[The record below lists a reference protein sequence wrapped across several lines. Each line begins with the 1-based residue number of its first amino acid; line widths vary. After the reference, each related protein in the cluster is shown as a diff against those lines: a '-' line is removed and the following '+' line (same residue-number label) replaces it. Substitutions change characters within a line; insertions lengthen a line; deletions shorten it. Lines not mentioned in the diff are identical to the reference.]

1 MGEAAPRTL
10 TPSAGRSVRERI
22 SIGSRGCRLARV
34 VVSALTATQAAEA
47 SGQRAVAF
55 PRMATTGLH
64 APITMSYARA
74 RLFLGASAVGT
85 IVVIAALAIAIDAP
99 GRALPSQP
107 VGFALEL
114 AWLAAI
120 AAVHGALMAPFDLFG
135 GWLLPREYGRSRE
148 RLGAFLW
155 RWWRGAGLFGVGLV
169 GSGAVMLIASRWF
182 GAVGTLGAF
191 LLLAL
196 VLLELQ
202 PRVAALTGAGRLLPR
217 KAKATATT
225 SGGDGVVLLAVAR
238 HVTGGAFGM
247 PGRTRWV
254 TPRHWL
260 DAADAVALSAQGLRR
275 AWIQHSG
282 ARDRGVLLAVGWN
295 MVAILAG
302 LAVYG
307 PPATV
312 ADVAR
317 FALIM
322 TLWAFVGLL
331 VLPTPSRWGVYR
343 ADLAALAAGV
353 ERERLAAGLR
363 QLERDQDDELERSN
377 GVETVFHPVPAVA
390 HRIAVMRGQRA
401 PGPASLAAWHAAR
414 TALVLSWAGMGL
426 LGRAVHCNVGRPE
439 VWVLLPSD

>member
-1 MGEAAPRTL
+1 M
-10 TPSAGRSVRERI
+10 
-22 SIGSRGCRLARV
+22 
-34 VVSALTATQAAEA
+34 QAAE
-47 SGQRAVAF
+47 GIGPLAVAF
-55 PRMATTGLH
+55 TRMAASGLH

-85 IVVIAALAIAIDAP
+85 VVVLAVLALVIDLP

-107 VGFALEL
+107 AGFVLEL

-148 RLGAFLW
+148 RLGAFAW
-155 RWWRGAGLFGVGLV
+155 RWSRGAVLFGVGLV
-169 GSGAVMLIASRWF
+169 GSAVVMLTVSRWF
-182 GAVGTLGAF
+182 GALGTLGAF

-196 VLLELQ
+196 VLLEVQ
-202 PRVAALTGAGRLLPR
+202 PRVAALVGAGRLLPR
-217 KAKATATT
+217 TGKATEDTF
-225 SGGDGVVLLAVAR
+225 GVDGVVLSAVAR

-260 DAADAVALSAQGLRR
+260 DAADAVALPAQGLRR
-275 AWIQHSG
+275 AWIERSG
-282 ARDRGVLLAVGWN
+282 ARDRGVLLALAWN
-295 MVAILAG
+295 AAAILAS
-302 LAVYG
+302 LALYG
-307 PPATV
+307 SPETV
-312 ADVAR
+312 ADVVR
-317 FALIM
+317 FALVM
-322 TLWAFVGLL
+322 TLWSFVGLL

-343 ADLAALAAGV
+343 ADLAALAAGA
-353 ERERLAAGLR
+353 ERERLAAGLH
-363 QLERDQDDELERSN
+363 QLERDQDDELERSS

-401 PGPASLAAWHAAR
+401 PGPASYAAWHAAR
-414 TALVLSWAGMGL
+414 TALFLSWAGVGL